1 MPPFICQVDV
11 DHDKFQNPQDFVTA
25 WGQIHEEIERL
36 GGNVIG
42 TYAVLGD
49 YDFLVTF
56 EIDDADAAFQVSQV
70 IERNGLDTTT
80 TRAIPLDRIGD
91 LVDDV

>member
-11 DHDKFQNPQDFVTA
+11 DQDKFQNPQEFATV

-36 GGNVIG
+36 GGDVIG
-42 TYAVLGD
+42 TYAVLGN
-49 YDFLVTF
+49 YDFHITF
-56 EIDDADAAFQVSQV
+56 DIDDADAAFQVSQV
-70 IERNGLDTTT
+70 IERHGLDTTT
-80 TRAIPLDRIGD
+80 MRAIPLDRIGD